1 MAVSHLIDFV
11 TYPVLLLAVPAA
23 VFMRK
28 IAGSDTVDLSRILA
42 ECGEMEPQKRTA
54 VSILVALWAFSLYL
68 CLNSDL
74 IFQVFFSRSM
84 CYELCSV
91 APESRRQAGSAHKIF
106 VDPTRRLTPFV
117 DRPYH

>member
-11 TYPVLLLAVPAA
+11 AYPVLLLAVPAA

-54 VSILVALWAFSLYL
+54 VSMLVALWAFSLYL

-74 IFQVFFSRSM
+74 IFQVFFFSFDVLRVVF
-84 CYELCSV
+84 CR
-91 APESRRQAGSAHKIF
+91 PRI
-106 VDPTRRLTPFV
+106 TPASGK
-117 DRPYH
+117 RP